1 MGHFEIGE
9 TVITVRNLGHV
20 RWRSGIPKGTVGI
33 VVGIDWLGDA
43 RVNFTVDESM
53 LTRGETVEHIVADGD
68 VRTLRAAPRRLIG

>member
-9 TVITVRNLGHV
+9 TVITVRNLGQL

-33 VVGIDWLGDA
+33 VVGVDWLGDA
-43 RVNFTVDESM
+43 RVRFTVGDSTR
-53 LTRGETVEHIVADGD
+53 TRGETVEHIVADGD